1 MNQEYASSWERVKAA
16 IFHLFPHHFL
26 SRCTYW
32 ITRQRGFWVASLIRS
47 FIKFFKVDLSD
58 AEIDQVEGYTTF
70 NQFFTRNLKDGTRP
84 INRDNDV
91 ISSPCDGR
99 ISQFGAIDNRQMI
112 QAKGK
117 HYSLN
122 DIFTSACSHAEKFID
137 GQFMTIY
144 LSPRD
149 YHRVHMACDARL
161 LEMVYVPGRLFSVAP
176 YAPKAIEKVFAKN
189 ERVVSIF
196 EVDGGYMAAT
206 MVGAVNVAAID
217 MAWHGMVT
225 PPHMNLAARYD
236 YQNEDITLKKGDE
249 MGTFN
254 MGSTVVLCFS
264 KGCYSPMATLATEQG
279 LKMGEIIGHSSE
291 QAAAN
296 AAAKAVPEV
305 ETEAE
310 AEVETAIEEVTSTA
324 EVEAEVKTEE
334 QTSAPVDYVTTP
346 DSDSDT
352 SDSNKP

>member
-1 MNQEYASSWERVKAA
+1 
-16 IFHLFPHHFL
+16 
-26 SRCTYW
+26 
-32 ITRQRGFWVASLIRS
+32 
-47 FIKFFKVDLSD
+47 
-58 AEIDQVEGYTTF
+58 
-70 NQFFTRNLKDGTRP
+70 
-84 INRDNDV
+84 
-91 ISSPCDGR
+91 
-99 ISQFGAIDNRQMI
+99 
-112 QAKGK
+112 
-117 HYSLN
+117 
-122 DIFTSACSHAEKFID
+122 
-137 GQFMTIY
+137 
-144 LSPRD
+144 
-149 YHRVHMACDARL
+149 
-161 LEMVYVPGRLFSVAP
+161 
-176 YAPKAIEKVFAKN
+176 
-189 ERVVSIF
+189 
-196 EVDGGYMAAT
+196 MAAT

-264 KGCYSPMATLATEQG
+264 KGCYSPMAALATEQA
-279 LKMGEIIGHSSE
+279 LKMGETIGHSSE

-305 ETEAE
+305 EPEMTTATE
-310 AEVETAIEEVTSTA
+310 ETTDAT